1 MKTTRRSFLVA
12 LSAIPVTIVT
22 LKSVKEDA
30 LFTESVTSAAKST
43 HVMADEVSDWGVGE
57 SMSDHITDAYR
68 YVVGYNETL
77 RAKSQR
83 ELNIWLRDRVDNIVF
98 RSLTS

>member
-1 MKTTRRSFLVA
+1 MM
-12 LSAIPVTIVT
+12 
-22 LKSVKEDA
+22 
-30 LFTESVTSAAKST
+30 
-43 HVMADEVSDWGVGE
+43 HDEVRDMKVGDY
-57 SMSDHITDAYR
+57 MRHGRITRDSDHITDAHR

-83 ELNIWLRDRVDNIVF
+83 ELNIWLRNRVDNIVF